1 MLDGLTIRQPI
12 EPILAMTKY
21 LVNRLLTMMVSL
33 FGVTVIVFLLI
44 RLIPGTIVEQMLGT
58 EALTSYETIASLR
71 RYFGLDQPIYVQYW
85 EWITRVLQGNLGIS
99 WRTAMPVLQ
108 FIFSRLPVTIEL
120 TFIAI
125 LVAIFIGMPAGILSA
140 LKQNTWLDSLARLV
154 ALTGLSVPVFW
165 QGTMLILVLSLA
177 FQWAPAMQ
185 WVSPFENLVTNL
197 NMMLL
202 PGFCLGTASAAVVM
216 RMTRSSMLDVL
227 RQEYIRTARAKG
239 LREWVVLTAHAL
251 KNALIPV
258 ITVIGLQMGYLLGG
272 TVVVEEVFGLPGIGR
287 LTLWAIFQRDY
298 PTVQG
303 TILFIAV
310 MFMMVNLLVDLL
322 YAFLDPR
329 IRYA

>member
-1 MLDGLTIRQPI
+1 
-12 EPILAMTKY
+12 MTKY

-251 KNALIPV
+251 KNALG